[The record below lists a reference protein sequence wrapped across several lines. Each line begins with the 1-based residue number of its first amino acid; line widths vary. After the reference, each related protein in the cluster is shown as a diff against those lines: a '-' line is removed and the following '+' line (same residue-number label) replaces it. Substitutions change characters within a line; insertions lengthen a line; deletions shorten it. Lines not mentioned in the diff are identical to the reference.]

1 MAIDL
6 LTHLQGYPSQHIPV
20 TYSEALKCWCVF
32 SPEWV
37 QRLLLSTDAGVTPYA
52 EQLGPLTRRPELD
65 LSGALR
71 VLPHIPLA
79 NEGVNHATGRQA
91 ISKFN
96 NATYGDRLARL
107 AAALAGY
114 VAVLEVPGQI
124 DLTRH
129 FFHPVIEAITRLPN
143 EVTPQPSWP
152 GPSQL
157 FDRFLSLNR
166 RKQVYERINQ
176 LYAEGTDHQL
186 DHLDQR
192 VALHILGYD
201 ALLGSVQQ
209 SFLKVVQAHP
219 GTSLNRID
227 WPDQM
232 PASAVPTVERVAT
245 RDLTIDQQT
254 VRAGERIRLYLDTAE
269 GSPDLFFGGG
279 RHKCVGMG
287 ISQKI
292 WQAFA
297 DVFRQARC
305 TVRVLEVHYPTS
317 DFVFNCPNQLLVDLT
332 PP

>member
-6 LTHLQGYPSQHIPV
+6 LTHRQGRPSQHIPV
-20 TYSEALKCWCVF
+20 TYADALKCWCVF

-37 QRLLLSTDAGVTPYA
+37 QRLLLSTDATVTPYA
-52 EQLGPLTRRPELD
+52 EQLGPLARRPQLD
-65 LSGALR
+65 LRGALR

-79 NEGVNHATGRQA
+79 NEGGNHAAGRQG

-107 AAALAGY
+107 SAALAEHAT
-114 VAVLEVPGQI
+114 VFEAPGPV

-143 EVTPQPSWP
+143 EVTRQPSWP

-192 VALHILGYD
+192 VVLHILGYD
-201 ALLGSVQQ
+201 ALLGSMQE
-209 SFLKVVQAHP
+209 SFLQLVRAHP
-219 GTSLNRID
+219 GRVLQQID
-227 WPDQM
+227 WPAHM
-232 PASAVPTVERVAT
+232 PASAVPTVERVAVC
-245 RDLTIDQQT
+245 DLTIDGQT
-254 VRAGERIRLYLDTAE
+254 IRAGERIRLYLDTAE
-269 GSPDLFFGGG
+269 GGPDLFFGGG

-297 DVFRQARC
+297 DVFRRARC
-305 TVRVLEVHYPTS
+305 TVRVMEVQYPAS
-317 DFVFNCPNQLLVDLT
+317 DFVFNSPSRFLVDLN
-332 PP
+332 PA